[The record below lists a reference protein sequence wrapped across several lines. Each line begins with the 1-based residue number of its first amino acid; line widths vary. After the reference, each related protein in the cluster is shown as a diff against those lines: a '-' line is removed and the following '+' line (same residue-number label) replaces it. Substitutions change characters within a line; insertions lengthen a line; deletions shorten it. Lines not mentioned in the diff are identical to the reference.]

1 MQWLEGEERTGWGSQ
16 WATAGTE
23 SEQKTKPHK
32 NSKTDRTM
40 NQTVSREV
48 IVANVEG
55 LHARPADLVAREA
68 RRWQSRIEVVGKAQ
82 RVDGKSILDLLTL
95 AAEAGTRLVL
105 EATGPDASEALDALG
120 SLFEHNFTI
129 GNESNNNTVLSG
141 TKPAKQAP
149 GEPAGETDSG
159 H

>member
-1 MQWLEGEERTGWGSQ
+1 MS
-16 WATAGTE
+16 
-23 SEQKTKPHK
+23 
-32 NSKTDRTM
+32 
-40 NQTVSREV
+40 QTVSREV
-48 IVANVEG
+48 IVANEQG

-120 SLFEHNFTI
+120 SLFEQNFTLA
-129 GNESNNNTVLSG
+129 GDSTTHTENETVVKR
-141 TKPAKQAP
+141 TTPANEVP
-149 GEPAGETDSG
+149 GEPAGERG
-159 H
+159 GGR

>member
-1 MQWLEGEERTGWGSQ
+1 MT
-16 WATAGTE
+16 
-23 SEQKTKPHK
+23 TKQPEDVM
-32 NSKTDRTM
+32 S
-40 NQTVSREV
+40 QTVSREV
-48 IVANVEG
+48 IVANEQG

-120 SLFEHNFTI
+120 SLFEQNFTLAADSATYKE
-129 GNESNNNTVLSG
+129 NETVVKR
-141 TKPAKQAP
+141 TTPASEVP
-149 GEPAGETDSG
+149 GEPAGERG
-159 H
+159 GGR

>member
-1 MQWLEGEERTGWGSQ
+1 MSQ
-16 WATAGTE
+16 TF
-23 SEQKTKPHK
+23 
-32 NSKTDRTM
+32 
-40 NQTVSREV
+40 SREV
-48 IVANVEG
+48 IVANEQG

-120 SLFEHNFTI
+120 SLFEHNFSLTADSTMHTE
-129 GNESNNNTVLSG
+129 NETVVKR
-141 TKPAKQAP
+141 TTPVREVP
-149 GEPAGETDSG
+149 GEPAGERG
-159 H
+159 GGR

>member
-1 MQWLEGEERTGWGSQ
+1 
-16 WATAGTE
+16 
-23 SEQKTKPHK
+23 
-32 NSKTDRTM
+32 M

-48 IVANVEG
+48 IVAIEQG

-68 RRWQSRIEVVGKAQ
+68 QRWQSRIEVVGKAQ

-120 SLFEHNFTI
+120 SLFDHNFTVVDA
-129 GNESNNNTVLSG
+129 SNNRTLLEGSE
-141 TKPAKQAP
+141 PAKQVP
-149 GEPAGETDSG
+149 GEPAGETGSG